1 MELDRIDF
9 DILRL
14 LQKDARLMTKQI
26 AEKVGLAPSS
36 CHERIKKLK
45 ASSVILGSSLL
56 LDETQLGF
64 QVSAVVFVKI
74 SKKGQLNINHLMD
87 QLISFPEIQ
96 HVYLVTGQY
105 DLIIKMITKNM
116 DHLKEIAYSTL
127 SDSDEVIS
135 YETSIVYE
143 SGNDL
148 SLPI

>member
-26 AEKVGLAPSS
+26 AEKVGLGPSS

-143 SGNDL
+143 SRNDL

>member
-1 MELDRIDF
+1 
-9 DILRL
+9 
-14 LQKDARLMTKQI
+14 
-26 AEKVGLAPSS
+26 
-36 CHERIKKLK
+36 
-45 ASSVILGSSLL
+45 
-56 LDETQLGF
+56 
-64 QVSAVVFVKI
+64 
-74 SKKGQLNINHLMD
+74 LNINHLMD

-143 SGNDL
+143 SRNDL

>member
-1 MELDRIDF
+1 MLIGIIIINRIICVYIGIKRMISCIQEDKMELDRIDF

-105 DLIIKMITKNM
+105 DLIIKMITK
-116 DHLKEIAYSTL
+116 
-127 SDSDEVIS
+127 
-135 YETSIVYE
+135 
-143 SGNDL
+143 
-148 SLPI
+148 